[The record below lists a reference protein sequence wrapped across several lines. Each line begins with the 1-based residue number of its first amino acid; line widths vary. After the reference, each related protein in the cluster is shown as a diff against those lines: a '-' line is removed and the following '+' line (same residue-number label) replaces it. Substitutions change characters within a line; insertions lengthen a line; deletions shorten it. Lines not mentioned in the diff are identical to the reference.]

1 MLNSPQ
7 LPMFNP
13 FRKGGGQRP
22 APPAG
27 PGSKELSRLY
37 AMAVVFLLCV
47 GAMIYMKRQL
57 GTDPGKK
64 DALPADQIRYSVQDG
79 DSRTPPLAAQEDAS
93 RPRKEIP
100 LPPRPKDAPVDF
112 KALAAPFRDGQ
123 EKPVKETPEFVALL
137 DAALNGVTP
146 EDFSKKVAPGLTCD
160 AVYREPA
167 KHRGDVLRVYG
178 RLIYIYTERMES
190 TTPNNIEYVYLAVL
204 QEYPKN
210 RTVYAY
216 LPEKPKDPK
225 TGQPIAFRTH
235 VWKGQTIYDD
245 WVELEGAFLRTY
257 DYPGQR
263 ALPDMTEDPLIRS
276 VVLFGK
282 NLRIVEKPR
291 MKHTREGFIVVI
303 SVLAAVVVAVV
314 LVAGIMSR
322 KYGDASLRMKMF
334 ALKRD
339 KAKAEGKGVFAAA
352 PAPAPTSTP
361 PADPEPP
368 PDAPKS

>member
-13 FRKGGGQRP
+13 FRKGGGGQRP
-22 APPAG
+22 APP
-27 PGSKELSRLY
+27 PGLGGKELSRLY

-47 GAMIYMKRQL
+47 GAMIYMRKQL

-79 DSRTPPLAAQEDAS
+79 DSGHAPPPARDDA
-93 RPRKEIP
+93 PGPKKEIP
-100 LPPRPKDAPVDF
+100 LPPRPQGAPVDF
-112 KALAAPFRDGQ
+112 KALAAPFRDGP

-146 EDFSKKVAPGLTCD
+146 EEFTRKVAPGLTCD

-216 LPEKPKDPK
+216 LPEKPKDPR

-263 ALPDMTEDPLIRS
+263 ALPEMSEDPLIRS

-291 MKHTREGFIVVI
+291 MKHTREGFIVVV

-334 ALKRD
+334 AVKRD

-352 PAPAPTSTP
+352 PTSTP
-361 PADPEPP
+361 PANPEPP
-368 PDAPKS
+368 ADAPKT